1 LALSK
6 KGFRHHNTTT
16 DIKERVRIFN
26 VAINAVREGRQKYLM
41 KAIET
46 RMKARTPKQVDECER
61 LGDQEGSSDDNV
73 DIDEDDL

>member
-1 LALSK
+1 
-6 KGFRHHNTTT
+6 
-16 DIKERVRIFN
+16 
-26 VAINAVREGRQKYLM
+26 M

-46 RMKARTPKQVDECER
+46 RMKSRTPKPVDESER